1 MIKLLGSP
9 RQNCD
14 GVTRRETLQAGGLAM
29 LGGKVRISGQPGR
42 RRRQQH
48 PAGSAGQSQE
58 RDRAVPAGR
67 GAHAGHVRHE
77 THCPQ
82 WSSWRVQPDCLECAR
97 DGRLRT
103 SAQARSL
110 DEQVGGGAKRQPQG
124 RLPQPDAQPD
134 RLPRA
139 LPSIGVNQDGL
150 PPSMGSVCEYL
161 NDDPSGMP
169 DYVHMPCMLGW
180 GQHIRRA
187 GPYAGFLGRQYDPL
201 FTECNPTSKKPGT
214 DYHPQVTLGTPTL
227 PNARLPKGIT
237 LDRLNSRK
245 KLTEQFDDALRQ
257 PGVTSEFDRVQDGAL
272 SLLTSNRIR
281 NSFDVE
287 SEKGEVRTSTAAR
300 CLATVP

>member
-29 LGGKVRISGQPGR
+29 LGGMFGLPGNLAAAAANST
-42 RRRQQH
+42 

-110 DEQVGGGAKRQPQG
+110 DEQVGGGAKVNHKGGCHNPMPSLTG
-124 RLPQPDAQPD
+124 YPEP
-134 RLPRA
+134 
-139 LPSIGVNQDGL
+139 LPSIGVNQEGL

-201 FTECNPTSKKPGT
+201 FTECNPTSKKPG
-214 DYHPQVTLGTPTL
+214 PI
-227 PNARLPKGIT
+227 IT
-237 LDRLNSRK
+237 RR
-245 KLTEQFDDALRQ
+245 
-257 PGVTSEFDRVQDGAL
+257 
-272 SLLTSNRIR
+272 
-281 NSFDVE
+281 
-287 SEKGEVRTSTAAR
+287 
-300 CLATVP
+300 